1 MRNTVSADKP
11 RAVYRKHRACA
22 LQRNIVKH
30 LIVGSLQKGRVDSKN
45 GMKPGNAESARKC
58 HCVLLLDTDIE
69 KSLRIPSVK
78 LGQTRAVAHSGGY
91 GYELVIPRGDR
102 AHLRAEHRRECRRSG
117 RLNSDRRV
125 KGADRMIPLR
135 RCLGKREALTLFGDH
150 MHNTYAVTQLGLAQH
165 RLETR
170 LVVTVDRPEIIKP
183 HALEYTVSEQCAANA
198 VLCVASSVLES
209 ASDYRHPSE
218 HSLHRMLECKI
229 RRVGTHLF
237 KVARQSANALVDRHC
252 IVIEQDNEIQPASDT
267 VIHCLEYHTV

>member
-1 MRNTVSADKP
+1 
-11 RAVYRKHRACA
+11 
-22 LQRNIVKH
+22 
-30 LIVGSLQKGRVDSKN
+30 
-45 GMKPGNAESARKC
+45 
-58 HCVLLLDTDIE
+58 
-69 KSLRIPSVK
+69 
-78 LGQTRAVAHSGGY
+78 
-91 GYELVIPRGDR
+91 
-102 AHLRAEHRRECRRSG
+102 
-117 RLNSDRRV
+117 
-125 KGADRMIPLR
+125 MIPLR

-237 KVARQSANALVDRHC
+237 KVARQSATIPFENAASPITATVNASEPVILSYSDRPSAAESDAPQC
-252 IVIEQDNEIQPASDT
+252 PA
-267 VIHCLEYHTV
+267 